1 MINFSAWLNKI
12 KNLPDRVLTFTVT
25 LLLRLYAWDL
35 FLAIC
40 YAPWLSFAFRHIG
53 FSLIMASTF
62 ICWPCVE
69 TACCA
74 LAMLTVL
81 PSFFM
86 QKDSTRWGLC
96 GLISH
101 FFSFISTLY
110 HFRWHQHHLLG
121 FWFLLSAI
129 HTSAVP
135 ALASSFIAFLQPW
148 MLSFLLFLSF
158 YELSICAFT
167 LLMQP
172 MHKDQSSQQATC
184 YLYLYFLTQAWLS
197 RLQYQYPQLLVLAKV
212 AEPLRLPIMAT
223 FVAYFPDE
231 VIAHAEPVSAF
242 EDRANTH
249 SIMKG

>member
-1 MINFSAWLNKI
+1 MINFSAWLKNI
-12 KNLPDRVLTFTVT
+12 KNLSDHVLTFTVT

-40 YAPWLSFAFRHIG
+40 YAPWLSFAFRHVG

-62 ICWPCVE
+62 ICWSCVE

-74 LAMLTVL
+74 FAMLTVL

-148 MLSFLLFLSF
+148 MFSFLLFLSF
-158 YELSICAFT
+158 YELSIYAFT
-167 LLMQP
+167 LFMQP
-172 MHKDQSSQQATC
+172 MQERTSLQKPTC
-184 YLYLYFLTQAWLS
+184 YLYLYFLAQAWLS
-197 RLQYQYPQLLVLAKV
+197 RLQYQHPQLLVLAKIT
-212 AEPLRLPIMAT
+212 EPLRLPIMAT
-223 FVAYFPDE
+223 FVANFPDE
-231 VIAHAEPVSAF
+231 VIAHPEPVSAF
-242 EDRANTH
+242 EDRTNTK
-249 SIMKG
+249 SYNAG